1 MTTIT
6 FITGANKGL
15 GYETARRLTELGH
28 TVILGA
34 RDPERGEAAAGRL
47 GVRFVP
53 IDVTDDASVAQAAAD
68 VEAHEGRVDRIINNA
83 GIVGSHAKAE
93 DLVGDDAALVFDT
106 NVSSIVRVTH
116 AFLPLLG
123 RSDDPAVI
131 NVSSGMGS
139 QTLTHDP
146 DRVESTIAAPL
157 YTASKA
163 AVTMLT
169 MQYARRCR
177 TSGSTPPTPATPLP
191 TSTGTAVPRL
201 SPRAPTQS
209 SPWSPNHP
217 RQGPAGTSTASGLCP
232 GEVGPPAR
240 DASGRSGYQ
249 PSCATSVSAPRRG
262 RRSRADPRQNPVNN
276 RGRLLDVQEV
286 AGALDNLHPR
296 PSREVTPGVLHEGQ
310 IDAAVTVPVQVQSR
324 LRPGASQRLL
334 FSRIRAIRGEVA
346 EPWLIGPVIADR
358 RREVALAAQALLDV
372 PEIFARV
379 VARAPPLRRGWRV
392 GG

>member
-53 IDVTDDASVAQAAAD
+53 IDVTDDASVTHAAAD
-68 VEAHEGRVDRIINNA
+68 VEAHEGHVDRLINNA

-93 DLVGDDAALVFDT
+93 DITGDDAALVFDT
-106 NVSSIVRVTH
+106 NVASIVRVTH
-116 AFLPLLG
+116 AFLPLLR

-169 MQYARRCR
+169 MQYAKAMPDVRFNAADPGYTATDFNEHRGTKPVEQGAEIIVR
-177 TSGSTPPTPATPLP
+177 MAELDGSGP
-191 TSTGTAVPRL
+191 TGTFVDENGVVP
-201 SPRAPTQS
+201 
-209 SPWSPNHP
+209 W
-217 RQGPAGTSTASGLCP
+217 
-232 GEVGPPAR
+232 
-240 DASGRSGYQ
+240 
-249 PSCATSVSAPRRG
+249 
-262 RRSRADPRQNPVNN
+262 
-276 RGRLLDVQEV
+276 
-286 AGALDNLHPR
+286 
-296 PSREVTPGVLHEGQ
+296 
-310 IDAAVTVPVQVQSR
+310 
-324 LRPGASQRLL
+324 
-334 FSRIRAIRGEVA
+334 
-346 EPWLIGPVIADR
+346 
-358 RREVALAAQALLDV
+358 
-372 PEIFARV
+372 
-379 VARAPPLRRGWRV
+379 
-392 GG
+392 